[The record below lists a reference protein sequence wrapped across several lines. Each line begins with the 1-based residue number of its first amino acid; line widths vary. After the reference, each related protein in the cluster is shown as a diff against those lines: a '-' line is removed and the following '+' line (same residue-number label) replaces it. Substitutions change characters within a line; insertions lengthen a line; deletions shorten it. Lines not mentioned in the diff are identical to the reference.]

1 VTPVAGG
8 PGSAWGLAIEDRL
21 APQGDALDPTRVTER
36 IPLAWQV
43 KAEARRA
50 ARALHEAMAGAGARS
65 SEKSYGPGQGDL
77 ITSSD
82 ESPDPMLEAEPVP
95 EIALA
100 SGMRWSGISVVGR
113 EAARM
118 IFTVILLRLV
128 GPEAFGI
135 VAQAA
140 VYMVLVGWLLDQG
153 FTSALIQRPRIAP
166 ELPGAI
172 TSVTL
177 AIGGVLTAATL
188 AVAPAWAAFM
198 NTPEL
203 SLVLALLAPSLL
215 LRAGCLTPRALL
227 LRKVAFRRVGIAEI
241 TAATVGGALGVTAAT
256 LGAGY
261 WAVVVQLV
269 TADAVLLVMYLALGT
284 GTWPNLRIAALGD
297 IVGFSLREFGAG
309 IVKSV
314 ARNVDNLLVG
324 KFQGPEALAFYG
336 VGYRLLLFPV
346 QLFNA
351 TIGGVL
357 FPTFSRLA
365 DDLDAIRSEMSRA
378 TRVLASVVLPAMA
391 LVATAAPQAVVL
403 LFGSDWEPAVKIV
416 QVLAIAGAFQA
427 IYEPSTHPLVVGLGH
442 ARLYLR
448 YTLLTTSVAVA
459 GITIGVPFSPLAVA
473 VGYATATVALL
484 PVEWI
489 IRRRLLA
496 MSVSSQIRALSPG
509 IHVGLWVAASYTVVA
524 VLVDASDAV
533 VLAVG
538 VPVSGAVGLAV
549 LRIAHPGQFAELV
562 HILSRVLGR
571 AETKLGAVQ
580 SAGRLS

>member
-1 VTPVAGG
+1 VRFYEVLRVGSESSGVTLC
-8 PGSAWGLAIEDRL
+8 PGA
-21 APQGDALDPTRVTER
+21 
-36 IPLAWQV
+36 
-43 KAEARRA
+43 
-50 ARALHEAMAGAGARS
+50 
-65 SEKSYGPGQGDL
+65 SYGDRRGVD
-77 ITSSD
+77 TSR
-82 ESPDPMLEAEPVP
+82 SPMVEAEPMP

-100 SGMRWSGISVVGR
+100 SGMRWSLITVVGR
-113 EAARM
+113 EGART
-118 IFTVILLRLV
+118 IFTIIILRLV
-128 GPEAFGI
+128 GPEAAGI
-135 VAQAA
+135 VAQAV

-172 TSVTL
+172 ASVTL
-177 AIGGVLTAATL
+177 ALGGVLTAATV

-203 SLVLALLAPSLL
+203 SLVLTLLAPTLL

-227 LRKVAFRRVGIAEI
+227 LRQVAFRRFGVAEI
-241 TAATVGGALGVTAAT
+241 TGATVGGALGVTAAM

-269 TADAVLLVMYLALGT
+269 TTDAVLLVMYLALGT
-284 GTWPNLRIAALGD
+284 RTWPNLRISALGD
-297 IVGFSLREFGAG
+297 IAGFSLREFGAG
-309 IVKSV
+309 MVTSV

-324 KFQGPEALAFYG
+324 KFQGPEALAFYAL
-336 VGYRLLLFPV
+336 GYRLLLLPV
-346 QLFNA
+346 QLFTA

-378 TRVLASVVLPAMA
+378 TRALASVVLPAMA
-391 LVATAAPQAVVL
+391 LAAAAAPQAVVV
-403 LFGSDWEPAVKIV
+403 LFGSDWEPAVRIV

-427 IYEPSTHPLVVGLGH
+427 IYEPSTHALVVGMGH
-442 ARLYLR
+442 AKLYLR
-448 YTLLTTSVAVA
+448 YRLLTTSVAVV

-496 MSVSSQIRALSPG
+496 LSVSSQIRALSPG

-524 VLVDASDAV
+524 VLVDANDAV
-533 VLAVG
+533 TLALG
-538 VPVSGAVGLAV
+538 VPVSAAVGLAV
-549 LRIAHPGQFAELV
+549 LRIAHPAQFAELV

-571 AETKLGAVQ
+571 PRPKLGRVQ
-580 SAGRLS
+580 SAGKLS